1 MMREVDIKQIKDAIY
16 KAFSNIPFKYDD
28 YTKDKI
34 LKAKEKAET
43 REKSVLDLL
52 ISNEEL
58 AIKDRVPL
66 CQDTGMA
73 VINLEIGQD
82 VHFING
88 DLNETINEA
97 VRNAYKD
104 NYLRFSVVD
113 DPLFKRINTKD
124 NTPAVIHYEIVS
136 GDKVKITCMAKG
148 FGSENA
154 SKLVM
159 LNPSDGIEGIKK
171 EVIERVKEKGA
182 NACPPLTIGIGIGG
196 TMDKC
201 AYLSKKALLRNNLHN
216 QNEDYKK
223 LEEELFEEI
232 NKLDIGPA
240 GLKGKNTCLKVAIEY
255 YPTHIA
261 GLPLSININCHAVR
275 KEEIIIW

>member
-1 MMREVDIKQIKDAIY
+1 MREIDVNQIKEIIY
-16 KAFSNIPFKYDD
+16 NSFSKIPFKYDD
-28 YTKDKI
+28 FTKDKI
-34 LKAKEKAET
+34 INAKDTSEA
-43 REKSVLDLL
+43 REKSVLKLL
-52 ISNEEL
+52 IENEEL
-58 AIKDRVPL
+58 ALKDRVPL

-73 VINLEIGQD
+73 VVNLEIGQD
-82 VHFING
+82 VHFVNG
-88 DLNETINEA
+88 DLNTVINES
-97 VRNAYKD
+97 VKEAYKN

-113 DPLFKRINTKD
+113 DPLFNRVNTKD

-154 SKLVM
+154 SKLIM
-159 LNPSDGIEGIKK
+159 LNPSDGIEGVKK

-201 AYLSKKALLRNNLHN
+201 AYLAKKALLRNELHN
-216 QNEDYKK
+216 ADEKYKN
-223 LEEELFEEI
+223 LEIELLEEI

-240 GLKGKNTCLKVAIEY
+240 GLHGKNTCLKVAIEY

-261 GLPLSININCHAVR
+261 GLPLAININCHAVR
-275 KEEIIIW
+275 KEEIILW

>member
-1 MMREVDIKQIKDAIY
+1 MVREVDINKIEEVVY
-16 KAFSNIPFKYDD
+16 NAFSGISFKYDNF
-28 YTKDKI
+28 TKNNI
-34 LKAKEKAET
+34 LNASLKAEG

-52 ISNEEL
+52 IKNEEI

-66 CQDTGMA
+66 CQDTGVAIVNM
-73 VINLEIGQD
+73 EIGQD

-88 DLNETINEA
+88 DLNDAINKA
-97 VRNAYKD
+97 VRRAYKD

-113 DPLFKRINTKD
+113 DPLFNRINTKD

-136 GDKVKITCMAKG
+136 GDKVKISCMAKG

-154 SKLVM
+154 SKLIM

-171 EVIERVKEKGA
+171 EVIDRVKEKGA

-201 AYLSKKALLRNNLHN
+201 AYLAKKALLRKNLHN
-216 QNEDYKK
+216 ANKDYAK
-223 LEEELFEEI
+223 LETELRKEI

-240 GLKGKNTCLKVAIEY
+240 GLHGQNTCLKVAIEY

-261 GLPLSININCHAVR
+261 GLPLAININCHAVR
-275 KEEIIIW
+275 KEEIIL